1 MRLSSVL
8 SVVVAFAGAAVLC
21 VVAAGFAVSAIEDG
35 SRQAVRDRLGADGMD
50 WAEVHTD
57 GLQVVLAGTA
67 PSEAKRFK
75 ALSVAGTVVDAAR
88 LIDEMLVEEAADLA
102 PPRFAIEILR
112 NESGISL
119 IGLVPADTDRPALL
133 ADLAKATENAPVADL
148 MDIADYPTPETWH
161 AALRYAVRALGQ
173 LPRSKISVSAER
185 VEISAMVDSPE
196 TKRRIETDLARKV
209 PEDVHLAVD
218 ISAPRPVITPF
229 TLRFLIEDGVARFD
243 ACSADTEAARERILH
258 AAGQAGLQAKAE
270 CVVGM
275 GVPSPHW
282 AQAAEMAIAAIGE
295 LGGGSVTFTDADIAL
310 WAPEGTPQG
319 QFDDVVGRLEADLPE
334 VFALSA
340 TLPPP
345 PSDAAFVEPE
355 FIATLS
361 PERQVLLRGRVNSA
375 QARATVTS
383 LAKARFASDAVHVT
397 ARIAEGLPED
407 WPMRTLLGV
416 EALSY
421 LTNGVVTVSP
431 DNLVVSGQTGRKSAS
446 AEVAQLLAEKL
457 GGTEQ
462 FSIDVVYKEHLDP
475 VASLPT
481 PDECEARI
489 ADVLRGRKITFEP
502 GSATIDGQGVA
513 IMDDIAEILKQCG
526 EIRME
531 IGGHTDSQGREEMN
545 AQLSLERARAV
556 LDALRLRRVL
566 TSALEA
572 EGYGESQPIADND
585 TEEGRETNRRI
596 EFRLIRPEPVAE
608 VKTGLESLEEQ
619 VEEGSGA
626 VDTERDQGSNEQN

>member
-8 SVVVAFAGAAVLC
+8 SVVAVFAGALVLC

-35 SRQAVRDRLGADGMD
+35 SRQAVRDRLDADGMV

-88 LIDEMLVEEAADLA
+88 LIDEMLVKEAADLA

-119 IGLVPADTDRPALL
+119 IGLVPADTDRTAFL
-133 ADLAKATENAPVADL
+133 ADLAKATGDAPVADL
-148 MDIADYPTPETWH
+148 MDVADYPTPETWH

-185 VEISAMVDSPE
+185 VEISAMVDNPE
-196 TKRRIETDLARKV
+196 DQRRIETDLARRV
-209 PEDVHLAVD
+209 PEDVRLVVD

-258 AAGQAGLQAKAE
+258 AAGQAGLQAKTE

-275 GVPSPHW
+275 GVPSPQW
-282 AQAAEMAIAAIGE
+282 ARAAELAIAAIGE

-319 QFDDVVGRLEADLPE
+319 SFDDVVGRLEAELPE

-345 PSDAAFVEPE
+345 PSDAAPVVPE

-361 PERQVLLRGRVNSA
+361 PERQVLLRGRVSSE

-383 LAKARFASDAVHVT
+383 LAKARFSSNAVHVT
-397 ARIAEGLPED
+397 ARIAEGLPDD

-421 LTNGVVTVSP
+421 LTNGIVTVTP

-446 AEVAQLLAEKL
+446 AEVAQLLAESL
-457 GGTEQ
+457 GETEQ
-462 FSIDVVYKEHLDP
+462 FSIDVIYKEELDP

-489 ADVLRGRKITFEP
+489 AEVQRGRKINFEP
-502 GSATIDGQGVA
+502 GSATIDGEGAA
-513 IMDDIAEILKQCG
+513 IMDDIAEILKECG

-556 LDALRLRRVL
+556 LDELRLRRVL

-572 EGYGESQPIADND
+572 EGYGESKPIADNE

-596 EFRLIRPEPVAE
+596 EFQLIRPEPMTE
-608 VKTGLESLEEQ
+608 VETGLESLEEP
-619 VEEGSGA
+619 VEEGPGA
-626 VDTERDQGSNEQN
+626 EETGQDQGVNEQN